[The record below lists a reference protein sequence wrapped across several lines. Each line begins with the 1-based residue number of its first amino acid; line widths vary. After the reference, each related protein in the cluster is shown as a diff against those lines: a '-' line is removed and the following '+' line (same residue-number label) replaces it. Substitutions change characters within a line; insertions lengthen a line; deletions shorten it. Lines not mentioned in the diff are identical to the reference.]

1 MQMVWISLNVPST
14 NIIAEHAFVS
24 SQEHMNATTSH
35 SQAIQLVAGQVLD
48 VLVAD
53 KLAFSPTII
62 ILKQNSRIFFII
74 INLF

>member
-14 NIIAEHAFVS
+14 NTIDEHAFVS
-24 SQEHMNATTSH
+24 SQEHMNATTLH

-53 KLAFSPTII
+53 KLALLS
-62 ILKQNSRIFFII
+62 LW
-74 INLF
+74 